1 MSVLRYQ
8 AQELVQDVRSQ
19 MRYKQ
24 DAADAE
30 GDHIE
35 DLVEVAALG
44 LDGMLA
50 QAVEAQGTE

>member
-1 MSVLRYQ
+1 
-8 AQELVQDVRSQ
+8 

-30 GDHIE
+30 GDQIE